1 MGLFIRRLID
11 NINHILNNNRYKN
24 RNNLMNINNLT
35 VSFDTAD
42 GEIKAV
48 DNVSFSL
55 EDGEILA
62 LVGESGCGKT
72 VLCKSLMG
80 LLPENALVTAHD
92 MVNENLQV
100 NRRFAM
106 VFQNPFTALDPT
118 MRIGKQIEEAIRIKN
133 KKFNRVQ
140 VKTRVCELLEQVGI
154 DNPKERSR
162 LYPHELSGGMRQRVV
177 IAIALAADPQI
188 LLADEP
194 TTALD
199 VKTQAQIL
207 SLLKQ
212 LNRETGMSMIFVSH
226 DLYVVSQIADRV
238 VVMKDGRIVENGSVQ
253 QIFETSK
260 SEYTKKLLE
269 AARIIHG
276 DKSNNEDYKA

>member
-1 MGLFIRRLID
+1 MD
-11 NINHILNNNRYKN
+11 
-24 RNNLMNINNLT
+24 INNLT

-48 DNVSFSL
+48 DDVSFSL

-80 LLPENALVTAHD
+80 LLPENARVTAHD
-92 MVNENLQV
+92 MVNENIQV
-100 NRRFAM
+100 NKRFAM

-118 MRIGKQIEEAIRIKN
+118 MRIGDQIAESIRVNGITGSRFSKVNRERIKA
-133 KKFNRVQ
+133 
-140 VKTRVCELLEQVGI
+140 RVCELLEQVGI

-199 VKTQAQIL
+199 VRTQAQIL
-207 SLLKQ
+207 SLLKKI
-212 LNRETGMSMIFVSH
+212 NNETGMSMIFVSH

-238 VVMKDGRIVENGSVQ
+238 AVMKDGRIVENGSVQ
-253 QIFETSK
+253 QIFETPK

>member
-1 MGLFIRRLID
+1 
-11 NINHILNNNRYKN
+11 
-24 RNNLMNINNLT
+24 MNINNLT

-48 DNVSFSL
+48 DDVSFSL

-80 LLPENALVTAHD
+80 LLPENARVTAHD
-92 MVNENLQV
+92 MVNKNIQV
-100 NRRFAM
+100 NKRFAM

-140 VKTRVCELLEQVGI
+140 MNSRVCELLEQVGI

-177 IAIALAADPQI
+177 IAIALAVDPQI

-199 VKTQAQIL
+199 VRTQAQIL
-207 SLLKQ
+207 SLLKKI
-212 LNRETGMSMIFVSH
+212 NKETGMSMIFVSH
-226 DLYVVSQIADRV
+226 DLYVVSQIVDRV
-238 VVMKDGRIVENGSVQ
+238 AVMKDGRIVENGSVQ
-253 QIFETSK
+253 QIFETPK

-276 DKSNNEDYKA
+276 DIYNSNKISRQ

>member
-1 MGLFIRRLID
+1 
-11 NINHILNNNRYKN
+11 
-24 RNNLMNINNLT
+24 MNINNLT

>member
-1 MGLFIRRLID
+1 MD
-11 NINHILNNNRYKN
+11 
-24 RNNLMNINNLT
+24 INNLT

-48 DNVSFSL
+48 DDVSFSL

-72 VLCKSLMG
+72 ALCKSLMG
-80 LLPENALVTAHD
+80 LLPENANVTTSDKA
-92 MVNENLQV
+92 NESLQTDKK
-100 NRRFAM
+100 FAM
-106 VFQNPFTALDPT
+106 VFQNPFTALNPT
-118 MRIGKQIEEAIRIKN
+118 MRIGNQIAEAICINN
-133 KKFNRVQ
+133 KISYKQKKSVRKSKSEINN
-140 VKTRVCELLEQVGI
+140 RVCELLQQVGI

-177 IAIALAADPQI
+177 IAIALAANPQV

-199 VKTQAQIL
+199 VRTQAQIL

-212 LNRETGMSMIFVSH
+212 INREMGMSIIFVSH

-238 VVMKDGRIVENGSVQ
+238 AVMKDGRIVEKGSVR
-253 QIFETSK
+253 QIFETPGH
-260 SEYTKKLLE
+260 EYTKKLLK
-269 AARIIHG
+269 AARVIHG
-276 DKSNNEDYKA
+276 DGVWE